1 LTYVN
6 GQVTFALSPL
16 IRGIPLARKILLA
29 DDSVTAQN
37 MGRKILAD
45 AGYEVIA
52 VNNGSAALK
61 KIGELKPDLVIL
73 DVYMPGYSGLEV
85 CQRLKESP
93 ETARIP
99 VLLTVGKLEPFKPE
113 EAQRVRAEG
122 FIVKPFEASELLGAL
137 SKLEDKVVPRSESSK
152 PGRFARAMAAADE
165 SGRGRDEATDADS
178 GWKSRIGFPKKKTE
192 TEEKVADEV
201 SASSVETASNKNK
214 NKNKNTNTN
223 TNEEP
228 RHEEKPVE
236 ASLDVA
242 ALAPAGLPKDV
253 TPEEVAAIAAAAA
266 QMQMVASAIRQE
278 HQASATGNTD
288 AQSTAIASQPSLER
302 APDRTESNL
311 PSAAEV
317 SRDAAS
323 ASATEPKLETPPEN
337 KKEESK
343 AADSGNEPAAV
354 ETYRRRKGDVSP
366 DVRPPDVRVEDAQD
380 LPVTMAATAESVV
393 AASVGGSRWTAVSVA
408 LEGSESAIS
417 LDQEMQKAYAAVA
430 AAGSASIAA
439 IPQAA
444 PEPALAETPA
454 TISNPAPEPVSEPV
468 PAKNIASVETEPV
481 PIVQSEPAA
490 APIAAVNAPIEASS
504 GASATA
510 GSAESKQDESKQEP
524 PRISEPVANG
534 AQESQPQPAITEAVA
549 VNHREEAV
557 GNPAAE
563 TVPEPRLDSETVKNT
578 AAAWATW
585 RQVHDSSQGNEAA
598 ETQAREKAEV
608 KEKDKEVDQ
617 LQSAPPNTA
626 DRAVAAGAEQLL
638 QEAAAAAPE
647 GDQSNVASI
656 VDSVLADLRPKLMEE
671 INRKMSKKK

>member
-1 LTYVN
+1 M
-6 GQVTFALSPL
+6 
-16 IRGIPLARKILLA
+16 ARKILLA

-37 MGRKILAD
+37 MGRKILVD

-122 FIVKPFEASELLGAL
+122 FIVKPFEASELLSTL

-165 SGRGRDEATDADS
+165 SGRGGRDEPTDADN

-192 TEEKVADEV
+192 PEEKVADEASTSSPVEKV
-201 SASSVETASNKNK
+201 S
-214 NKNKNTNTN
+214 NKNKNTN
-223 TNEEP
+223 EET
-228 RHEEKPVE
+228 RREEKPVE

-266 QMQMVASAIRQE
+266 QMQMVASAIKQE
-278 HQASATGNTD
+278 HQASATSNAD
-288 AQSTAIASQPSLER
+288 AQSAPASQPNLER
-302 APDRTESNL
+302 APDRTENNS

-317 SRDAAS
+317 LRDS
-323 ASATEPKLETPPEN
+323 APGVATEAKLETPAEN

-343 AADSGNEPAAV
+343 SKDTAGEPAAV
-354 ETYRRRKGDVSP
+354 ELYGRRKGDISP
-366 DVRPPDVRVEDAQD
+366 DVRIPDVRTPDVRIEETQD
-380 LPVTMAATAESVV
+380 VPVTMAATAESVV
-393 AASVGGSRWTAVSVA
+393 AAGVGGSRWTAVSVA

-439 IPQAA
+439 IPQPSSA
-444 PEPALAETPA
+444 PALTETTA
-454 TISNPAPEPVSEPV
+454 TISNPAPHPV
-468 PAKNIASVETEPV
+468 PEPEPARNIASVEAAPV
-481 PIVQSEPAA
+481 PVAESQPVAVASSFEAA
-490 APIAAVNAPIEASS
+490 APTPIAAVNTPVEASLEAS
-504 GASATA
+504 GTEAFSQSRREPA
-510 GSAESKQDESKQEP
+510 QDLK
-524 PRISEPVANG
+524 
-534 AQESQPQPAITEAVA
+534 PQPEPAIAEIVA
-549 VNHREEAV
+549 VPRREETV
-557 GNPAAE
+557 ENPAAQ
-563 TVPEPRLDSETVKNT
+563 TAPEPKLDSETVKNT

-585 RQVHDSSQGNEAA
+585 RQVHDSSQGNEVA
-598 ETQAREKAEV
+598 ETQA
-608 KEKDKEVDQ
+608 KEKGKEKEVNQ
-617 LQSAPPNTA
+617 PESAPPDTA
-626 DRAVAAGAEQLL
+626 ARAVAAGAEQLL
-638 QEAAAAAPE
+638 
-647 GDQSNVASI
+647 
-656 VDSVLADLRPKLMEE
+656 
-671 INRKMSKKK
+671 

>member
-1 LTYVN
+1 
-6 GQVTFALSPL
+6 
-16 IRGIPLARKILLA
+16 IPLARKILLA

-122 FIVKPFEASELLGAL
+122 FIVKPFEASELLGTL

-152 PGRFARAMAAADE
+152 PGRFARAIAAADE
-165 SGRGRDEATDADS
+165 SGRGSRDEPTDADN

-192 TEEKVADEV
+192 PEEKVADEASTDSPVEKV
-201 SASSVETASNKNK
+201 SKKNK
-214 NKNKNTNTN
+214 S
-223 TNEEP
+223 EET
-228 RHEEKPVE
+228 RQEAEKTAEASPVE

-278 HQASATGNTD
+278 HQPSATGDTG
-288 AQSTAIASQPSLER
+288 AHSTAAASQASIER
-302 APDRTESNL
+302 APDRAESNL

-317 SRDAAS
+317 SRDAIPVVV
-323 ASATEPKLETPPEN
+323 TEAKPEALVES

-343 AADSGNEPAAV
+343 LDSRPIEPAPV
-354 ETYRRRKGDVSP
+354 ETYRRRKGDVGPDAGS
-366 DVRPPDVRVEDAQD
+366 DVRMPDARIEDAQD
-380 LPVTMAATAESVV
+380 VPVTMAATAESVV
-393 AASVGGSRWTAVSVA
+393 AASVGGPRWTAVSVA

-430 AAGSASIAA
+430 AAGSASVAA
-439 IPQAA
+439 IPQAESA
-444 PEPALAETPA
+444 PAGRSSASAPAAVEASAMVPNL
-454 TISNPAPEPVSEPV
+454 APEPVAAPEPSRSVASAEAEPV
-468 PAKNIASVETEPV
+468 SGTQSALLAASFEAAV
-481 PIVQSEPAA
+481 P
-490 APIAAVNAPIEASS
+490 APIAGANAPVEAPTERSTTV
-504 GASATA
+504 ASA
-510 GSAESKQDESKQEP
+510 GSKQDDSKQEP
-524 PRISEPVANG
+524 ARLPEPVTSR
-534 AQESQPQPAITEAVA
+534 AQELQPHAEPAMAEAATVPVSEVVA
-549 VNHREEAV
+549 EK
-557 GNPAAE
+557 PLAE
-563 TVPEPRLDSETVKNT
+563 TMPEPKLDSETVKNT

-585 RQVHDSSQGNEAA
+585 RQVHDGSQGNEAA
-598 ETQAREKAEV
+598 ETQA
-608 KEKDKEVDQ
+608 KEKEVDQ
-617 LQSAPPNTA
+617 PAPTPPDTA
-626 DRAVAAGAEQLL
+626 ARAVAAGAEQLL
-638 QEAAAAAPE
+638 QEAATATQD